1 MRVLWDSYLIIPG
14 GPGKE
19 SLPLVLYIRNRWYS
33 NEQSALSRGGRSAF
47 VWSFLTV
54 TGPVYQS
61 AMMRHSGQRRGREPR
76 AEIGMGDGD
85 DKRAEKRSNVPRNF
99 PKKTKYKSKTFNF

>member
-1 MRVLWDSYLIIPG
+1 MSRVRYPG
-14 GPGKE
+14 GA
-19 SLPLVLYIRNRWYS
+19 LCVRLVFLNCD
-33 NEQSALSRGGRSAF
+33 RSCVSERDDA
-47 VWSFLTV
+47 T
-54 TGPVYQS
+54 
-61 AMMRHSGQRRGREPR
+61 QRAEARQR